1 MNKTM
6 RSFLLLI
13 APAFLF
19 LACNEPAQTNEN
31 TNEETVQETTDTLQ
45 AEVTF
50 PKDSIHDQIAHY
62 LSGSVMDLKE
72 AEGKI
77 SDAEWDEYSSTIN
90 KNWGMIEEKRLST
103 MRDWVTEYFS
113 HQMND
118 TMQLFY
124 PFSGPDFLHAYTLFP
139 KANDYVFLANEKIGL
154 MPDFSEMTGQEHK
167 DYLHNIDFFLRD
179 IYKRSYFITGNMIK
193 DIGGKK
199 VEGVL
204 PIFYVFLSRTGHEI
218 LDVEAVKVDVD
229 GTLSVYPDS
238 VNIPNDEYR
247 GVRFFFRENAGGR
260 VKTLTYFY
268 CDISNNG
275 FTKDPELELYL
286 KGLRQSNG
294 FVKSAS
300 YLMHYN
306 TFSSIREILMD
317 KTQALFQ
324 DDTGIPFKYFDK
336 DSHEFVLFGAYEK
349 PISDFSA
356 NLTQN
361 DLKAAYVSDEY
372 EHKELPFSLG
382 YHWYTKNQNY
392 MLVVD
397 AEEEAETISE

>member
-1 MNKTM
+1 MKN
-6 RSFLLLI
+6 FLLLI
-13 APAFLF
+13 APTILF
-19 LACNEPAQTNEN
+19 IACNKPAQTNEN
-31 TNEETVQETTDTLQ
+31 TKEDTVQETIDSLQ
-45 AEVTF
+45 PEMSFT
-50 PKDSIHDQIAHY
+50 KDSIHDQIAHY
-62 LSGSVMDLKE
+62 LSGSQMDLTE
-72 AEGKI
+72 AKGKL
-77 SDAEWDEYSSTIN
+77 SDEEWNEYSTTIS
-90 KNWGMIEEKRLST
+90 KNWSMIEEKRLST
-103 MRDWVTEYFS
+103 MRQWVSDYFS
-113 HQMND
+113 EQIND

-139 KANDYVFLANEKIGL
+139 NANDYVFLANEKIGL
-154 MPDFSEMTGQEHK
+154 MPDFKTMTSQQHK
-167 DYLHNIDFFLRD
+167 NYLHNIDFFLRD

-193 DIGGKK
+193 DIGSEK

-218 LDVEAVKVDVD
+218 LDVEAVKVEDD
-229 GTLSVYPDS
+229 GILSVYSDS
-238 VNIPNDEYR
+238 VIIPNDEYR
-247 GVRFFFRENAGGR
+247 GVRFFFRENGENR

-275 FTKDPELELYL
+275 FVKHPELELYL

-317 KTQALFQ
+317 KTQSLFQ

-336 DSHEFVLFGAYEK
+336 DAHEFVLFGKYEK

-356 NLTQN
+356 NLTQT
-361 DLKAAYVSDEY
+361 DLKQAYSSEDYDHED
-372 EHKELPFSLG
+372 LPFSLG
-382 YHWYTKNQNY
+382 YHWYTNNQNY
-392 MLVVD
+392 ML
-397 AEEEAETISE
+397 IRKN

>member
-6 RSFLLLI
+6 KNFLLLI
-13 APAFLF
+13 APAILF
-19 LACNEPAQTNEN
+19 IACNNPAQTNEN
-31 TNEETVQETTDTLQ
+31 TKEDTDTVQQITDSLQ
-45 AEVTF
+45 TEMAFT
-50 PKDSIHDQIAHY
+50 KDSIHDQIAHY
-62 LSGSVMDLKE
+62 LSGSQMDLTE
-72 AEGKI
+72 ANGKL
-77 SDAEWDEYSSTIN
+77 SDEEWDKYSTTISE
-90 KNWGMIEEKRLST
+90 NWSMIEEKRLST
-103 MRDWVTEYFS
+103 MRQWVSDYFS
-113 HQMND
+113 EQIND

-139 KANDYVFLANEKIGL
+139 NANDYVFLANEKIGL
-154 MPDFSEMTGQEHK
+154 MPDFETMTSQQHK
-167 DYLHNIDFFLRD
+167 NYLHNIDFFLRD

-193 DIGGKK
+193 DIGSEK

-218 LDVEAVKVDVD
+218 LDVEAVKVEED

-238 VNIPNDEYR
+238 VNIPNDKYR
-247 GVRFFFRENAGGR
+247 GVRFFFKENGENR

-275 FTKDPELELYL
+275 FTKHPELELYL

-306 TFSSIREILMD
+306 TFSSIREILME
-317 KTQALFQ
+317 KTLSLFQ

-336 DSHEFVLFGAYEK
+336 DAYEFILFGKYEK
-349 PISDFSA
+349 PISDFSSS
-356 NLTQN
+356 LTQN

-382 YHWYTKNQNY
+382 YHWYTANQNY
-392 MLVVD
+392 ML
-397 AEEEAETISE
+397 IQKN